1 MMIQHVYRASL
12 VAWKEALC
20 SRALLRKPAFA
31 RGWALTRTGRIHGGL
46 SRQDVYGWKVSIS
59 KDSES
64 PTKKYKI
71 SPSSIQPTFFW
82 VKIVSGCF
90 LRAVK
95 VWEEKSEQRP
105 FQLIGCCAT
114 GLGGKTAESE
124 TTIGIYHQSLSF
136 QVMVCHGIPPLLD
149 LWFSISLFFSL
160 VFGAGRRWW
169 WRWWWWRTAHSTT
182 NSWSSGCHW
191 DRSSN
196 KNTSRFQKPI
206 KKWCTRLQVDWW
218 ILFFVPGFLEKTHF

>member
-1 MMIQHVYRASL
+1 MMIQQVELLWSL
-12 VAWKEALC
+12 EKRLFVLALC
-20 SRALLRKPAFA
+20 CRSQPSQGAELWPRQ
-31 RGWALTRTGRIHGGL
+31 GG
-46 SRQDVYGWKVSIS
+46 SMVDCGDRMFVVEKVSIS

-218 ILFFVPGFLEKTHF
+218 IVFFVPGFLEKTHF